1 MAVIP
6 FVAGAMLL
14 VVLGQHPETLSLLG
28 TPLYAPSL
36 PKAERQKAEAQ
47 LAVAHAAY
55 EKQPNDPA
63 AIIAFEQATL
73 TLGRVGDALEI
84 LTHGLEVNPGEPRL
98 LLERGRSYIR
108 IRKFEIAARDLRRA
122 SATQASAHCPLGL
135 ALYLSADYQGARE
148 AYAKCSDAGVFGY
161 LAARRAGQNP
171 PSRPTPT
178 GAAPSSAPPIR
189 LPGSSAPRAV
199 DSQKPIAASYLAAI
213 EQLLD
218 GKTDAATAQLKK
230 IVEEYRKNDW
240 MDPAYIAAETDYSRL
255 YKPVRRKRKV

>member
-1 MAVIP
+1 M
-6 FVAGAMLL
+6 VA
-14 VVLGQHPETLSLLG
+14 LGQHPETMSLLG

-47 LAVAHAAY
+47 LAQAHAAY
-55 EKQPNDPA
+55 QKQPNDPA
-63 AIIAFEQATL
+63 SIIAFEQATL

-84 LTHGLEVNPGEPRL
+84 LTHGLEANPGEPRL

-108 IRKFEIAARDLRRA
+108 IRKFDIAVRDLRKA
-122 SATQASAHCPLGL
+122 AAAQTSANCPLGL
-135 ALYLSADYQGARE
+135 ALYLSADYQGSRE
-148 AYAKCSDAGVFGY
+148 AYEKCSDAGVFGY
-161 LAARRAGQNP
+161 LAARRTGQSP

-199 DSQKPIAASYLAAI
+199 GTPPPIAASYLAAI

-218 GKTDAATAQLKK
+218 GNTDAATAQLKK
-230 IVEEYRKNDW
+230 IVEEYRKK
-240 MDPAYIAAETDYSRL
+240 DYTSL
-255 YKPVRRKRKV
+255 